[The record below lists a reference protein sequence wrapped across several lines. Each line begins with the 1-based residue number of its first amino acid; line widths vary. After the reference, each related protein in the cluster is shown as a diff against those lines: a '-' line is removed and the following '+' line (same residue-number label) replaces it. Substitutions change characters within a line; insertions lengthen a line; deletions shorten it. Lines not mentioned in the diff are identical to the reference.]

1 MTATRH
7 MIGLLLGTEDD
18 WPRAF
23 EEILGRLGPVAAR
36 TAAGTRSTSE
46 RITIEPFGLRDKPRY
61 SLAIDRLA
69 YWYYTRAS
77 G

>member
-7 MIGLLLGTEDD
+7 LIGLLLGTEDD

-23 EEILGRLGPVAAR
+23 EEILGRLGRITGPDGAKHAFDV
-36 TAAGTRSTSE
+36 E

-61 SLAIDRLA
+61 NLAIDRLA
-69 YWYYTRAS
+69 Y
-77 G
+77 